1 MVSQAKHGQGLT
13 PSRVTFSSSRNAVSF
28 SSELTIN
35 LFPLSRRAS
44 AVKSTRPVES
54 IWDEYPHDQPDVL
67 SLSAIISQYFILVKT
82 ALMST
87 RTIGRPLEPLRR
99 EFGQAGPA

>member
-1 MVSQAKHGQGLT
+1 MVSQGKHGQGLT

-44 AVKSTRPVES
+44 AVKSARTVES
-54 IWDEYPHDQPDVL
+54 MWDAVSPGPAGRAEVVSD
-67 SLSAIISQYFILVKT
+67 YFPVIRLE
-82 ALMST
+82 
-87 RTIGRPLEPLRR
+87 LEPA
-99 EFGQAGPA
+99 ENW